1 MTTDLQRD
9 LYSFC
14 GMAKKLHEIVKR
26 QDGSKRDD
34 PNASLAAVKAAKAT
48 MGGSFQ
54 LHYYRPEGVL
64 DWQVASS
71 NKFKFWYL
79 FILRV

>member
-9 LYSFC
+9 LYAFYLL
-14 GMAKKLHEIVKR
+14 AKKLHEIVKK

-34 PNASLAAVKAAKAT
+34 PNAPLAAVKAVKAS
-48 MGGSFQ
+48 MGGSFN

-71 NKFKFWYL
+71 S
-79 FILRV
+79 